1 MSFETEGKFE
11 SYLSFGFERG
21 GKLEG
26 WYSGLEK
33 VVVLGMKCWRDED
46 LRWLGRWWKDFD

>member
-1 MSFETEGKFE
+1 MGKFE

-46 LRWLGRWWKDFD
+46 LR